1 MASASATTCPHG
13 LLWSG
18 DQRVSAHLTLN
29 MEAQLDEIERIRAAV
44 NILSQAERWP
54 PELLFQIEL
63 VLEEVGTNIIK
74 VRSGRREG
82 DGHRYHPDL
91 RPQVSHPGNRRQRQA
106 VQSICRCATAGPR
119 LDGPRTSDRRAR
131 RLSRAGVDG
140 RGQLPARG
148 RQEQGDPRQ
157 AQVVVTRS
165 RYVPCAPPFGSRPG
179 ARPRRAGTRAFERT
193 TRASTVFP
201 DTLFSPLLAD
211 RTLGRDAGRD
221 PGENCGLAL

>member
-74 VRSGRREG
+74 YGQDDERET
-82 DGHRYHPDL
+82 DIDITL
-91 RPQVSHPGNRRQRQA
+91 
-106 VQSICRCATAGPR
+106 
-119 LDGPRTSDRRAR
+119 TSDRKS
-131 RLSRAGVDG
+131 LTLEIVDNG
-140 RGQLPARG
+140 KPFNPFA
-148 RQEQGDPRQ
+148 D
-157 AQVVVTRS
+157 
-165 RYVPCAPPFGSRPG
+165 APPPDLDSAVPERPIG
-179 ARPRRAGTRAFERT
+179 GLGVYLVQELMDE
-193 TRASTVFP
+193 ASYRHEDGKNKV
-201 DTLFSPLLAD
+201 TLVKHKSL
-211 RTLGRDAGRD
+211 
-221 PGENCGLAL
+221 